1 MGKMRALGTSLSYLP
16 TFDSAAAVTV
26 VGALTSVGEI
36 TPDSEELDATTLDSA
51 GGYREFL
58 QGFKDSG
65 ELTLTG
71 YHDKAQTGQAT
82 MRSLYDTGALGYFWV
97 TFPDGT
103 TVAFRAYVKSYTTGA
118 ADVDGI
124 VGFGCS
130 LRISG
135 LVQVIQALAAEEIS
149 IAPGSATLDAT
160 ANVITGTPSYQWH
173 SNDTNDYNTPTVISG
188 ATSATYTTP
197 ELTEGTYYYFCTI
210 TVAGYRP
217 VNSGIFRV
225 VVA

>member
-1 MGKMRALGTSLSYLP
+1 MGKMRALGTTLSYLP
-16 TFDSAAAVTV
+16 AFDSAVAVTV

-65 ELTLTG
+65 ELSLTG
-71 YHDKAQTGQAT
+71 YHDKTNVGQDT
-82 MRSLYDTGALGYFWV
+82 MRTLYSSGAIGYFWV
-97 TFPDGT
+97 TFPDST
-103 TVAFRAYVKSYTTGA
+103 TVAFRAYVKSHTAGA

-135 LVQVIQALAAEEIS
+135 LVQVM
-149 IAPGSATLDAT
+149 SAKFEKVGTVLDAT
-160 ANVITGTPSYQWH
+160 ASVMVGTPAYQWY
-173 SNDTNDYNTPTVISG
+173 SNDTKDYLTPTPISG
-188 ATSATYTTP
+188 ATSATYDTT
-197 ELTEGTYYYFCTI
+197 GTPGFYFCEI
-210 TVAGYRP
+210 SVPNYKA
-217 VNSGIFRV
+217 VNSQIFEV
-225 VVA
+225 

>member
-1 MGKMRALGTSLSYLP
+1 MSKMRALGTSLSYLP
-16 TFDSAAAVTV
+16 TYDSAAAVTV

-65 ELTLTG
+65 ELSLTG
-71 YHDKAQTGQAT
+71 YHDKTNVGQDT
-82 MRSLYDTGALGYFWV
+82 MRTLYTSGALGYFWV

-103 TVAFRAYVKSYTTGA
+103 TVAFNAYVKSHTSGA

-135 LVQVIQALAAEEIS
+135 LVQVITTKYTNTE
-149 IAPGSATLDAT
+149 GVLDAT
-160 ANVITGTPSYQWH
+160 ASTMVGTPSYQWY
-173 SNDTNDYNTPTVISG
+173 SNNTEDYLTPTEING
-188 ATSATYTTP
+188 ATSATYDTNGTP
-197 ELTEGTYYYFCTI
+197 GYYFCTI
-210 TVAGYRP
+210 TVPNYRP
-217 VNSGIFRV
+217 VNSQIFEV
-225 VVA
+225 V